1 MLFRSVFY
9 PLLRYRTYRLKSQ
22 PLFFEKILKEKKNMD
37 MSMIADW
44 FTIAFFLW
52 YGLKKFVPALDKGF
66 FSTLG
71 GVIAL
76 AAAVFT
82 FLSP

>member
-1 MLFRSVFY
+1 
-9 PLLRYRTYRLKSQ
+9 
-22 PLFFEKILKEKKNMD
+22 MD
-37 MSMIADW
+37 MSIIADW
-44 FTIAFFLW
+44 FTIAFLIW

-76 AAAVFT
+76 VAAAFT
-82 FLSP
+82 VLST